1 MTRLIG
7 KNLEWYRSIHVKSFR
22 SEKAAVKYMLE
33 TSEQNW
39 KLIDSTLLP
48 DKAYKIFG
56 RTLEIFYEFNTF
68 YENNLGQHIRMRVS
82 DDDLFDISL
91 LEFIEKSNVIDTE
104 YTPILVNFFKKYT
117 DNSIGVKKLFGTAYT
132 ELGFGKLAK
141 KEDLKLVNK
150 WVIHQIET
158 MMMPLYFEEKY
169 YAYLIIIVGEIL
181 IKNKLKDWFWKVEYT
196 KIDLI
201 NYDDDVDV
209 KYIYAPYIINSEG
222 VKLNLH
228 QACREYLF
236 YESGNVRNV
245 FTNVYN
251 NIEKY
256 KVR

>member
-48 DKAYKIFG
+48 DKACKVFG
-56 RTLEIFYEFNTF
+56 STLEIFYEFNTF
-68 YENNLGQHIRMRVS
+68 YENNLGQHLQLYVGGGE
-82 DDDLFDISL
+82 LFDITL
-91 LEFIEKSNVIDTE
+91 PEFIEKSNIIDTE
-104 YTPILVNFFKKYT
+104 YSPILVNFFKSYVNDSK
-117 DNSIGVKKLFGTAYT
+117 SISELFDTACT
-132 ELGFGKLAK
+132 ELGFEKLTK

-150 WVIHQIET
+150 WVVYQMET

-196 KIDLI
+196 KVRLI

-209 KYIYAPYIINSEG
+209 KFLYAPYIVNSKG